1 MTWQILKQQYKT
13 GEEIRLG
20 DQIRYA
26 GSFGI
31 VTSVVYGR
39 DCSSEEQNEEGSDH
53 AIALTI
59 TTGAYP
65 LVFID
70 QAERDLEFLE
80 RFESAEAMLNFSGI
94 APVLKRSGRST
105 IVHRRFARP
114 LFLHQSFIEYAN
126 ESIRH

>member
-20 DQIRYA
+20 DQIHYA
-26 GSFGI
+26 GSCGI

-39 DCSSEEQNEEGSDH
+39 DCSSEEQNKEGSDH

-70 QAERDLEFLE
+70 QAERDLEFLGRGYPIVYRE
-80 RFESAEAMLNFSGI
+80 RDLRNPF
-94 APVLKRSGRST
+94 GRSENRQR
-105 IVHRRFARP
+105 VSGMASNP
-114 LFLHQSFIEYAN
+114 AN
-126 ESIRH
+126 